1 VPVQV
6 RLMAA
11 LEAQPTQTI
20 ADAPPQPAAPP
31 STLPGDMTLAISTMP
46 RDDAAASFPSPASSP
61 SHPAAPALPAA
72 FPDLPMVEGYVL
84 RRALTRAPV
93 PLAEVAPAWPEGL
106 APSEPQLGRFTLF
119 IDEAGRVDRV
129 VPDGPSLFPALEAS
143 AVAAFSA
150 ARFQPGEVDG
160 RQVRSLIR
168 IEVVFEPRAT
178 SVPGAV
184 VVSRQNL

>member
-1 VPVQV
+1 MHASAEVLPEPATLV
-6 RLMAA
+6 AIPGDTPPA
-11 LEAQPTQTI
+11 GSTI
-20 ADAPPQPAAPP
+20 TPDHAAAPLP
-31 STLPGDMTLAISTMP
+31 SPVTAL
-46 RDDAAASFPSPASSP
+46 AASDPAV
-61 SHPAAPALPAA
+61 PALSEAK
-72 FPDLPMVEGYVL
+72 PDLPMVEGYVL

-93 PLAEVAPAWPEGL
+93 PLAQVAPAWPEGI
-106 APSEPQLGRFTLF
+106 APNEPQLGRFTLF
-119 IDEAGRVDRV
+119 INEAGGVDRV
-129 VPDGPSLFPALEAS
+129 VPDGPSLFPALEES

-168 IEVVFEPRAT
+168 IEVLFEPRAT